1 MHLVLPSFLRGL
13 LNLLHPK
20 ILLLTLVPFAIAGT
34 LWGVLGWL
42 YWDDWTA
49 WLLSAL
55 SDSSVGSAVR
65 SFAQGML
72 GDAVRLI
79 LAPLLAMLLLV
90 PLVAATAMLLITA
103 LGMPILVN
111 HVSSRGYADLEF
123 KRGGTWTGSLANS
136 LFVTAIWLLGWVVTL
151 PLWFI
156 PIVGAI
162 IPLLLVGWASSR
174 MFGYDAL
181 AEHASA
187 EERQA
192 IIKGNKGA
200 LFMLGALLALFGTA
214 PTLLWL
220 SGAFVV
226 ILLPVTALFA
236 VWLYGL
242 VFVLSGLVFA
252 HFALAA
258 LKQHRGSQAALNQ
271 PAPDAPLLTSTP

>member
-34 LWGVLGWL
+34 LWGVLGWQ

-49 WLLSAL
+49 WLLAGL
-55 SDSSVGSAVR
+55 SGSGVGSTVR
-65 SFAQGML
+65 SLAQGAL

-90 PLVAATAMLLITA
+90 PLVAATAMLLITV
-103 LGMPILVN
+103 LGMPVLVN
-111 HVSSRGYADLEF
+111 HVSSRGYTDLEL
-123 KRGGTWTGSLANS
+123 KRGGTWAGSLANS
-136 LFVTAIWLLGWVVTL
+136 LFVTVIWLLGWIVTL

-156 PIVGAI
+156 PIVGGI

-192 IIKGNKGA
+192 ILKGNRGA
-200 LFMLGALLALFGTA
+200 LFTLGALLALFGTA

-242 VFVLSGLVFA
+242 VFVLSGLAFA

-258 LKQHRGSQAALNQ
+258 LKQHRSSQVIPNQ
-271 PAPDAPLLTSTP
+271 PARQAPLLTSTP